1 MVKIGYNEKSK
12 TLFSCSL
19 IQVIRSI
26 RKGVPK
32 ILLFINMFRY
42 EKSYLFLIDSI
53 CPSLAFTIIFLK
65 LIFSDSGEII
75 ADPKGPRSPMFWV
88 FPLSN

>member
-1 MVKIGYNEKSK
+1 M
-12 TLFSCSL
+12 LRC
-19 IQVIRSI
+19 
-26 RKGVPK
+26 
-32 ILLFINMFRY
+32 

-75 ADPKGPRSPMFWV
+75 ADPKGPEHLQCFG
-88 FPLSN
+88 FYHYQIEL

>member
-1 MVKIGYNEKSK
+1 
-12 TLFSCSL
+12 
-19 IQVIRSI
+19 
-26 RKGVPK
+26 
-32 ILLFINMFRY
+32 MFRC

-75 ADPKGPRSPMFWV
+75 ADPKGPEISNV
-88 FPLSN
+88 LGFPIIKLNCNIM